1 MKLHDMRIDESVPAQ
16 RLLVGQAFMHG
27 DALFIVSINNAHQF
41 QVINM
46 YALEKGMPNAV
57 EENFARGRAVVP
69 VKLDVHISYDKRE
82 DRRI

>member
-16 RLLVGQAFMHG
+16 RLLVGQAFMYG
-27 DALFIVSINNAHQF
+27 DALFVVSINNAHQF
-41 QVINM
+41 QDVNM
-46 YALEKGMPNAV
+46 SALGKGLPNAV